1 MLALFAP
8 MLRCR
13 SRKRA
18 TDWFSC
24 ASLGAALNQIET
36 FQLHVVHAGN
46 LRLSHWCLGDL
57 DVQFWDR
64 PGIAATPTLARD
76 FDGIGA
82 CWQSSGELGSGLDS
96 PMDPLTMQ
104 KPMKKGQ
111 HLATWAFSN
120 LPFVLVDPVLP
131 SSCQGCPV
139 DTRFQVS
146 AEKSVQQIQEGD
158 PFETFWDSSMLAW
171 QTLLQWAH
179 FGAFGCA
186 SFWTVPVYQFK
197 TRDYW
202 GCDSKLNI
210 PKTLGGSSHVLL
222 PSPFLE
228 QLIAVRWWDGLK
240 SSSWSDRSV
249 YHVTVRFVYVYF
261 MLGAAAIGPGK
272 AGWPTAIDICWMSD
286 VFAYR

>member
-36 FQLHVVHAGN
+36 FQIHVVHAGN
-46 LRLSHWCLGDL
+46 LRLSHWCLGDP

-96 PMDPLTMQ
+96 PMDPLQ
-104 KPMKKGQ
+104 KPMVFKGQ

-146 AEKSVQQIQEGD
+146 AEKSVQKKSGRGS
-158 PFETFWDSSMLAW
+158 FWDILRQQHVSMANSLAM
-171 QTLLQWAH
+171 
-179 FGAFGCA
+179 G
-186 SFWTVPVYQFK
+186 SFWCVWLRIILDCTSVPVQNA
-197 TRDYW
+197 RLMGMW
-202 GCDSKLNI
+202 L
-210 PKTLGGSSHVLL
+210 
-222 PSPFLE
+222 
-228 QLIAVRWWDGLK
+228 
-240 SSSWSDRSV
+240 
-249 YHVTVRFVYVYF
+249 
-261 MLGAAAIGPGK
+261 
-272 AGWPTAIDICWMSD
+272 
-286 VFAYR
+286 